1 MCRWLAY
8 WGEPIFLDEFL
19 FAPCHS
25 LIEQSLHAREA
36 KGPTNGD
43 GFGIGWYALRPVPGV
58 YHDILPAWSDP
69 NLRHLAHQL
78 QSGRFFAHVR
88 ASTGTATSRANC
100 HPFVHG
106 RSLFMHNGQIGGYLR
121 LKRRLEQS
129 LPDELYAAR
138 QGTTDS
144 ELLHLAMIAAG
155 LERTPMAAFRAM
167 IELVESTMVAC
178 DVAEPFKL
186 TAAWSDGD
194 RLLACRYAT
203 DGQPPTLYWR
213 ANGARTV
220 LVSEP
225 LDDDPVG
232 WQLVPAGQFCQ
243 VDGTGIQFAPVR

>member
-25 LIEQSLHAREA
+25 LIDQSLHAREA

-43 GFGIGWYALRPVPGV
+43 GFGIGWYALRPNPGV

-106 RSLFMHNGQIGGYLR
+106 RSLFMHNGQIGGYFQ
-121 LKRRLEQS
+121 LKRRLEQL
-129 LPDELYAAR
+129 LPDELYAERA
-138 QGTTDS
+138 GTTDS
-144 ELLHLAMIAAG
+144 ELIHLLMIAAG
-155 LERTPMAAFRAM
+155 IEAAPAEALGATIRQIEAAMATRR
-167 IELVESTMVAC
+167 I
-178 DVAEPFKL
+178 AEPLRL
-186 TAAWSDGD
+186 TAAWSDGAQ
-194 RLLACRYAT
+194 LVACRYAS
-203 DGQPPTLYWR
+203 DGHPPTLYWR
-213 ANGARTV
+213 QAAGRIV

-225 LDDDPVG
+225 LDDDRGG
-232 WQLVPAGQFCQ
+232 WQPVPAGQLCRI
-243 VDGTGIQFAPVR
+243 DADGIQFAPVP